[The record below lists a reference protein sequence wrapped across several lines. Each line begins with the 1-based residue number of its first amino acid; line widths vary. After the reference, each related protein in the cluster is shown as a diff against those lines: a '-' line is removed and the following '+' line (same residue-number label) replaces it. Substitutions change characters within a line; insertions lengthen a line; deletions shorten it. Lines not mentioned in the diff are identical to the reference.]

1 MYQTQNLHV
10 PPEIRTAIVLSFL
23 DVCLHCGSPILE
35 QCNLLPTI
43 VLLSSD
49 LPTTDSLK
57 RGHGGSGLFWTR
69 WNLSPVKFHRHMAV
83 FSTMVIWIF
92 QQYRLL
98 NKPIW
103 GPFWDYWLSLKLIC
117 YATLLPLLRCN
128 TNTQV
133 MFSRVKKSKPTL
145 AVYSVSRENEG
156 GRVTNTHFSLWQ
168 IHTSLGDKY
177 PLRLA
182 LTNAPNTFWLTG

>member
-1 MYQTQNLHV
+1 MSVSSVVVRSWNNATCCRPLFCSLPIFRRQTVWKEGMGVQAFFR
-10 PPEIRTAIVLSFL
+10 I
-23 DVCLHCGSPILE
+23 
-35 QCNLLPTI
+35 
-43 VLLSSD
+43 
-49 LPTTDSLK
+49 
-57 RGHGGSGLFWTR
+57 R

-83 FSTMVIWIF
+83 CSTMVTWIF
-92 QQYRLL
+92 QLYRLL
-98 NKPIW
+98 SK
-103 GPFWDYWLSLKLIC
+103 PFW
-117 YATLLPLLRCN
+117 YATILPLLRCN

>member
-1 MYQTQNLHV
+1 MSVSSVVVRSKNNATCRRPLFCSLPIFRRQTVWKEGMGVQAFFR
-10 PPEIRTAIVLSFL
+10 I
-23 DVCLHCGSPILE
+23 
-35 QCNLLPTI
+35 
-43 VLLSSD
+43 
-49 LPTTDSLK
+49 
-57 RGHGGSGLFWTR
+57 R
-69 WNLSPVKFHRHMAV
+69 WNLSPVKFPRHMAV
-83 FSTMVIWIF
+83 YTTMDIPVF
-92 QQYRLL
+92 RLL
-98 NKPIW
+98 NKP
-103 GPFWDYWLSLKLIC
+103 FW
-117 YATLLPLLRCN
+117 YATILPLFRCN